1 MTDKSMMVKLKGKEV
16 MIILNNN
23 IGSKE
28 YGKIQN
34 LKQEHLIY

>member
-1 MTDKSMMVKLKGKEV
+1 MKDKSMMVKLKGKEV
-16 MIILNNN
+16 IIILNNN
-23 IGSKE
+23 ICSKE